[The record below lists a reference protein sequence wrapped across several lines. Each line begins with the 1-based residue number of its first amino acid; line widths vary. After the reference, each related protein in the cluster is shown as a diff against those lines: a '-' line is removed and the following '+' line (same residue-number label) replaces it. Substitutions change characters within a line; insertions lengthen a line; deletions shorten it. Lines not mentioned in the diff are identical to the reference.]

1 MGFQKILVPVDIDG
15 YSDGAVAEAM
25 TLAKLSEGCI
35 TVLHVT
41 DKVDSPLAKKA
52 VDKVIADG
60 KEANI
65 RVEPLMLNGSPSE
78 IILEKSKEYD
88 IIVMGT
94 SGKKKILTGSVAKAV
109 IKNSSCPVIVVRSE
123 R

>member
-25 TLAKLSEGCI
+25 TLAKLSEGYI

-41 DKVDSPLAKKA
+41 DKVDSPLARKA

>member
-25 TLAKLSEGCI
+25 TLAKLSEGYI

-41 DKVDSPLAKKA
+41 DKIDSPLAKKA

-65 RVEPLMLNGSPSE
+65 RVESLMLNGSPSE

>member
-25 TLAKLSEGCI
+25 TLAKLSEGYI